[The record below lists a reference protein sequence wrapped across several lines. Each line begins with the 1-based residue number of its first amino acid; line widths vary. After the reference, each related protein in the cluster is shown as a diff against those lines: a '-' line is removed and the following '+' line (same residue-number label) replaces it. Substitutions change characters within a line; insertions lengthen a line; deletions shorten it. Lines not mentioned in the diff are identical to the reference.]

1 METTFDMTKNK
12 KKPNKD
18 FSHLDTDRLR
28 ATFIDNPEKSKELQK
43 DFQSSKSLV
52 VKVGEYL
59 GTDDPLLQDCE
70 IALQGFVPVL
80 DHAKDEVLYI
90 KIKPEDKTVI
100 FHLTPHPDSQKVL
113 NEISLVAKIKG
124 FAMVDS
130 KTIIQQTADLFKKK
144 HAGTLKMKP
153 GRHPKMDYLEK

>member
-1 METTFDMTKNK
+1 MK
-12 KKPNKD
+12 KHKKDKD
-18 FSHLDTDRLR
+18 FSHMETDILR
-28 ATFIDNPEKSKELQK
+28 ATFIDNPEKTKELQK
-43 DFQSSKSLV
+43 EFNSSKSLV

-59 GTDDPLLQDCE
+59 NSDDPILKDCE
-70 IALQGFVPVL
+70 MALQGFVPVL

-100 FHLTPHPDSQKVL
+100 YHQTPHPDSQKVL
-113 NEISLVAKIKG
+113 NEIALLAKIKG

-144 HAGTLKMKP
+144 QAGTLKMKL
-153 GRHPKMDYLEK
+153 GRHPKMDYLGK